1 MNTQK
6 QIFVMIVLMF
16 MFVAGCAAYA
26 TIDLPIRAKRQ
37 ADYFE
42 SESIERGALL
52 FANNCRTCHGNR
64 GQGGVGLPLN
74 IDKFKDQNP
83 LQLRQNQELIRR
95 VLTCGR
101 AGTLMPAW
109 SIEHGGSLTSHQ
121 IEHLVRLITAPLEEG
136 VVDANGNPTNRGWL
150 AVEEF
155 SHNLNAEASA
165 VVGGDTLDSIASAH
179 NIGPGEL
186 AALLGVGPDDP
197 LPKGETITLPDGRT
211 YKVREGDT
219 PARVAARAHVGA
231 VMIAQL
237 NGISY
242 AFDDDGNLYLPYD
255 GSDPRLILDLEAET
269 PATGLIPGTTLR
281 LPEGATFNAVATQ
294 SLEEIAAQHGISV
307 ADIERLNPDV
317 AGLIGD
323 DGLLTEPI
331 VLQLPTITA
340 YVVDGQS
347 LADVVATLAGVTV
360 SSLAEANGLS
370 PADVLPVGKVLAY
383 PEDAWGTA
391 PPDTIND
398 GSACVQYIVTQ
409 SIYDRILPGAGVGDQ
424 IEIAKPEEYT
434 EELRVLSHAND
445 WTFVADGEELEPNR
459 GGALIRPGTDV
470 TFENVVGLHTITI
483 NGEKQGDDLGP
494 DPVIRTVT
502 FDTTGEFV
510 ITCDYHPDMY
520 GIIWVE

>member
-16 MFVAGCAAYA
+16 TFVAGCAAYA

-52 FANNCRTCHGNR
+52 FANNCRICHGNR

-74 IDKFKDQNP
+74 TDQFKDQNP
-83 LQLRQNQELIRR
+83 LKLRENQELIRR

-121 IEHLVRLITAPLEEG
+121 IEHVVRLITAPLEEG
-136 VVDANGNPTNRGWL
+136 VVDARGNPTNRGWL
-150 AVEEF
+150 EAEEF
-155 SHNLNAEASA
+155 AHNLNAQSSA
-165 VVGGDTLDSIASAH
+165 VVGGDTLDSIASSH
-179 NIGPGEL
+179 NIGPAEL
-186 AALLGVGPDDP
+186 AALLGVAPGDP
-197 LPKGETITLPDGRT
+197 LKKGTTITLPDGRT
-211 YKVREGDT
+211 YKVRDGDT
-219 PARVAARAHVGA
+219 AERVAMRTHVGA
-231 VMIAQL
+231 VLIAQL
-237 NGISY
+237 NGIAY
-242 AFDDDGNLYLPYD
+242 AFDKDGNLYLPYD
-255 GSDPRLILDLEAET
+255 GNDERLIIDLQADT

-281 LPEGATFNAVATQ
+281 LPEGATFNAVAGQT
-294 SLEEIAAQHGISV
+294 LEEIADRHTISV
-307 ADIERLNPDV
+307 ADIQRLNPD
-317 AGLIGD
+317 ADALLE

-331 VLQLPTITA
+331 VLDLPTITA
-340 YVVDGQS
+340 YVVQGQS
-347 LADVVATLAGVTV
+347 LADVVTTLAGVTV

-370 PADVLPVGKVLAY
+370 ASDVVPVGKVLAY

-409 SIYDRILPGAGVGDQ
+409 SIYDRILPGADGGDD

-434 EELRVLSHAND
+434 DELRVLSHAND
-445 WTFVADGEELEPNR
+445 WTFVTDGEELEPNR
-459 GGALIRPGTDV
+459 GGALIRPGTEV
-470 TFENVVGLHTITI
+470 VFENVVGLHTITI
-483 NGEKQGDDLGP
+483 NGQKEGDDIGP
-494 DPVIRTVT
+494 DPVTRTVT
-502 FDTTGEFV
+502 FQTEGEFIV
-510 ITCDYHPDMY
+510 TCNYHPDMY